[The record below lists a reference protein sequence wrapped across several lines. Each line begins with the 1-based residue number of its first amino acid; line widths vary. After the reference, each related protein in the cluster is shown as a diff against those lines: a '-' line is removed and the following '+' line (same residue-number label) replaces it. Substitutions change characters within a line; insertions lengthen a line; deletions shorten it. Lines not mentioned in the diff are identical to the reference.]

1 MLTVDSKRSGLDK
14 AVYQIEQAI
23 QRSKGKGNESTLSD
37 LEALL
42 DRTQQLIPG
51 HASEQ
56 PVSDLV
62 PAVQIQPPQQAL
74 RPESSGDSTAVQKHR
89 YVVRPANE
97 QQADRSIELNSFSVN
112 DAENPLQLLAQTSE
126 LLLTPRQLTPP
137 PAAGSVSSHFGGS
150 SIAGNGYTHTFFSRL
165 RSRLDIESELD
176 PIEMGLATV
185 PEAEVL
191 FTLLVTL
198 PVLRLYLTQCLQLL
212 PTLVSHSMGTGPRSL
227 YLEVCAKEIEFPL
240 YCDPC
245 GVCTLLA
252 LHGCYVKTSL
262 FPLSSLGFS
271 RHRKT
276 SLFGRD
282 CDCIHDMHTMDV
294 VSRTLG
300 R

>member
-1 MLTVDSKRSGLDK
+1 MDSKRSGLDK

-74 RPESSGDSTAVQKHR
+74 RPESSGDSTAAHR

-137 PAAGSVSSHFGGS
+137 PAAGSVSSHYGGS
-150 SIAGNGYTHTFFSRL
+150 SIAANGYTHTFFSRL
-165 RSRLDIESELD
+165 RSRLDIEPELD

-191 FTLLVTL
+191 FTLLVAQ
-198 PVLRLYLTQCLQLL
+198 PVLILCLIQCLQLL
-212 PTLVSHSMGTGPRSL
+212 PTLVSHSMGIGPRSL
-227 YLEVCAKEIEFPL
+227 YLEICAKKIEFPL
-240 YCDPC
+240 YCDSC
-245 GVCTLLA
+245 GICTLLA
-252 LHGCYVKTSL
+252 LHSCNVKTP
-262 FPLSSLGFS
+262 FFALSSPGIS

-276 SLFGRD
+276 SLFRRD

-300 R
+300 RR